1 MTMRRYRVSRRTAL
15 GLGGAAGASVLVE
28 LPGKAARAQT
38 LDKLSFLTSWR
49 PQAEHGGYYQAIAAG
64 LYRKVGIE
72 CELRFGGPQVA
83 GSQLLLAGRV
93 DMLMGS
99 GLEALNYV
107 REELPFFCI
116 ASIFQKD
123 PQVLIAH
130 ANTGVEGFPQL
141 KGRTILVAATGRV
154 TYWPYL
160 KAKFGYSD
168 DQLRPYTFNLAPWL
182 ADKNL
187 VQQGFIS
194 SEPYAMRLAGAD
206 PLPLLIADA
215 GFDNYNTTI
224 ALSKKLAT
232 EKRDL
237 IQRFVDATL
246 EGWSQYLKGGEAIA
260 EANALILKDNPEM
273 TQDKIDYAVK
283 VMNDKGLVVSGD
295 ALKLGIGAM
304 TDARWTDFYGK
315 MADVGVLPKG
325 LDVRKA
331 YSLDFVNKGIGKA

>member
-1 MTMRRYRVSRRTAL
+1 MTRYRVSRRAAL
-15 GLGGAAGASVLVE
+15 GLGVAAGASVLVR
-28 LPGKAARAQT
+28 LPGKTARAQT
-38 LDKLSFLTSWR
+38 LEKLSFLTSWR
-49 PQAEHGGYYQAIAAG
+49 AQAEHGGYYQAVAAG
-64 LYRKVGIE
+64 LYRKVGID
-72 CELRFGGPQVA
+72 CEIRMGGPQVS
-83 GSQLLLAGRV
+83 GSQLLLGGRV

-107 REELPFFCI
+107 REDLPFLCI

-130 ANTGVEGFPQL
+130 ANTGVEGFAQL
-141 KGRTILVAATGRV
+141 KGRTILVGATGRV

-160 KAKFGYSD
+160 KAKFGLSD

-182 ADKNL
+182 ADKYL

-237 IQRFVDATL
+237 VQRFVDATL
-246 EGWSQYLKGGEAIA
+246 EGWSQYLKGGAAIA

-273 TQDKIDYAVK
+273 TQDKIDYAIK
-283 VMNDKGLVVSGD
+283 VMNANGLVASGD

-304 TDARWTDFYGK
+304 TDARWADFYAK
-315 MADVGVLPKG
+315 MADVGVVPKG
-325 LDVRKA
+325 LDASKA